1 MTPAELQGHLGM
13 TFVSPKV
20 EPVQALFLEALI
32 TFVLVLTVC
41 GVCDDLRKDVK
52 GSAPLAIGL
61 SISVCHLMA
70 VRHLLKILKTVLHRI
85 YLKRFDDR

>member
-1 MTPAELQGHLGM
+1 VTPEEIQGNLGM
-13 TFVSPKV
+13 TLLNAKV
-20 EPVQALFLEALI
+20 EPVQGMFLEALI
-32 TFVLVLTVC
+32 TFVLVLVVC

-70 VRHLLKILKTVLHRI
+70 VSKVGLPTFTHVKLYLLRLSL
-85 YLKRFDDR
+85 